1 MAERNISKI
10 EEVMRFPPAAI
21 TRHLL
26 KKEAAK
32 HNIVTKIKCHRTDC
46 SVFSLNFTIYF
57 FFNHFWRISK
67 IITKSSLGHEILL
80 CKRISNSSER
90 LAFVMTK
97 ENWLSK

>member
-57 FFNHFWRISK
+57 FL
-67 IITKSSLGHEILL
+67 IIFGEFQKSSQNPPSDM
-80 CKRISNSSER
+80 KYFSVNV
-90 LAFVMTK
+90 LAIPARG
-97 ENWLSK
+97 